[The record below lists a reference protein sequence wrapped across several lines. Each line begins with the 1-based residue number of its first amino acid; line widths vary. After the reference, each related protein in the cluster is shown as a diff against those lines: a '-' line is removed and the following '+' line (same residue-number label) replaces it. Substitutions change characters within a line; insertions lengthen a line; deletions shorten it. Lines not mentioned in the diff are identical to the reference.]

1 MNKLIDALNTG
12 KRRGYEESRL
22 IEGVPFLFQYAIKK
36 QNNTYYTYY
45 FSIDESHMDLL
56 EDDENEEI
64 KEFLTLDAALDYL
77 RNKGA
82 ALEKFAAIKN
92 TLPF

>member
-22 IEGVPFLFQYAIKK
+22 IEGGAFLFQYAIKK
-36 QNNTYYTYY
+36 QNNIYYTYY
-45 FSIDESHMDLL
+45 FSIDESRMDLL

-64 KEFLTLDAALDYL
+64 EEFSTLDAALDYL
-77 RNKGA
+77 RDKGA

-92 TLPF
+92 SLPF

>member
-22 IEGVPFLFQYAIKK
+22 IEGISFLFQYAIKK
-36 QNNTYYTYY
+36 QNNIYYTYY
-45 FSIDESHMDLL
+45 FSIDESRMNLL

-64 KEFLTLDAALDYL
+64 KEFSTLDAALDYL
-77 RNKGA
+77 RSKGA

-92 TLPF
+92 SLPF